1 MEQDSHRKHSVK
13 SVKPGGGGLN
23 LDQTEKQFLILFRT
37 RQNPHTQQANKAL
50 WLLET

>member
-23 LDQTEKQFLILFRT
+23 LDQTEKQFS
-37 RQNPHTQQANKAL
+37 NPISNQAKPAYP
-50 WLLET
+50 TSQ